1 MDPFIGAVSVA
12 FMLLLVMLGVHVG
25 LALGLTGFLGLWF
38 MSGNLSTAIQLL
50 ATTPYAVVAV
60 YALSVLPLFI
70 LMGIFAGHA
79 GLAEDAY
86 HAVNK
91 WVGRLPGGLAIATVG
106 ANAIFGAAC
115 GSSMAACAVFTKF
128 SFPQMKSYGYQD
140 RFALSSIAAAGVLAM
155 LIPPSVLM
163 ILYGI
168 VTEVSIAAL
177 FIGGI
182 FPGLLLAAMYSIG
195 IILMVKLN
203 PSLAPRATI
212 TATWKDRFIS
222 LKDIWGIILLMV
234 VVLGGIYAGI
244 FTPTEAGAAGAFGA
258 FILALAMRKL
268 TLQTLW
274 STMQDAGQT
283 TAMAF
288 FIIIGAQIYS
298 RFLALSG
305 FPVKLVEL
313 IQGAGLPPLLLLAA
327 FMLIY
332 LFLGCILDSF
342 SIMLITLPLIFPVT
356 KAMGWDPV
364 WFGLLVVTNIEV
376 GLLTPPVGLN
386 VFVVK
391 AAAGPDVEL
400 MNLFRGVVP
409 FFFIMLLML
418 ALLVVFPSIV
428 TFLPGLM
435 RK

>member
-1 MDPFIGAVSVA
+1 
-12 FMLLLVMLGVHVG
+12 
-25 LALGLTGFLGLWF
+25 
-38 MSGNLSTAIQLL
+38 
-50 ATTPYAVVAV
+50 
-60 YALSVLPLFI
+60 
-70 LMGIFAGHA
+70 
-79 GLAEDAY
+79 
-86 HAVNK
+86 
-91 WVGRLPGGLAIATVG
+91 
-106 ANAIFGAAC
+106 
-115 GSSMAACAVFTKF
+115 MAACAVFTKF

-212 TATWKDRFIS
+212 TATWKDRFTS

-313 IQGAGLPPLLLLAA
+313 IQAAGLPPLLLLAA

-418 ALLVVFPSIV
+418 ALLVAFPSIV